1 MRRTDGKRVRGFA
14 LPNKKAAAALLILCL
29 AALLLAGCGF
39 HVNVNHDAV
48 PPEELLVNQDL
59 IGDLAQY
66 DPEGK
71 YTLYFYYE
79 KGGFQKMDLSQAY
92 VACYSVSFED
102 QLDSITGGNTGEYPP
117 LPEDAQL
124 AFDEAMGFGELEKIA
139 VIKIKTLDDYHLSV
153 SFTDKHNPLPGK
165 EYFFI
170 IPNMG
175 LAGSVAP
182 D

>member
-1 MRRTDGKRVRGFA
+1 MRRTDGKSSGGFA
-14 LPNKKAAAALLILCL
+14 LPGKKATAALLILCL
-29 AALLLAGCGF
+29 AALLAGCGF

-102 QLDSITGGNTGEYPP
+102 QIDSITGGDIEEFPP
-117 LPEDAQL
+117 LPADAQA

-139 VIKIKTLDDYHLSV
+139 VITIKTLDDYHLSV

>member
-1 MRRTDGKRVRGFA
+1 MGGTDGKRSRGLA
-14 LPNKKAAAALLILCL
+14 LPNKKAAAALLALCL
-29 AALLLAGCGF
+29 TALLLAGCGF
-39 HVNVNHDAV
+39 RVNVNRDSV
-48 PPEELLVNQDL
+48 PLEELLVNQDL
-59 IGDLAQY
+59 IGDLAEY

-71 YTLYFYYE
+71 YTLNFYYE
-79 KGGFQKMDLSQAY
+79 KGGFRKMDLSQAY
-92 VACYSVSFED
+92 VACYSVSFEEQIEGFTEGD
-102 QLDSITGGNTGEYPP
+102 MEELPP
-117 LPEDAQL
+117 LPPDAQA
-124 AFDEAMGFGELEKIA
+124 AFDEAMGFGELEKIG

-165 EYFFI
+165 EYYFI

>member
-1 MRRTDGKRVRGFA
+1 MRRTDGKSSGGFA
-14 LPNKKAAAALLILCL
+14 LPGKKAAAALLALCL
-29 AALLLAGCGF
+29 AALLAGCGLQI
-39 HVNVNHDAV
+39 NVNRDDV
-48 PPEELLVNQDL
+48 PLEELLVNQDL

-102 QLDSITGGNTGEYPP
+102 QIDSITDGDTGEYPP